1 MDRHKVVLA
10 WHSLVFR
17 VQCAE
22 RTGTE
27 FQSFFEQIMEKV
39 DPSFVKVKPSGK
51 EGDWKC
57 DGWLPAS
64 GTCFQVYAPED
75 LTVAETV
82 AKIKADFAGAQEK
95 WKDQMN
101 CWVFVWSARDKGIPA
116 AVLACL
122 IELASDNPEI
132 EIDQWGRERLWEQAR
147 ELTEDDRIDVFGP
160 VPLPSEITTTTDLEV
175 QVLLAYIADQPVPDV
190 DGDLE
195 LTELEKKMDRND
207 FDDGVR
213 ILVKAAM
220 PIVPTVEHYVSNHPD
235 QRFSQRVA
243 VSLSESYTQLSGKL
257 DGDPNAVFGGL
268 IDRIASDAASQSK
281 ERWAAVAIV
290 AHYFEL
296 CDIFER

>member
-1 MDRHKVVLA
+1 MDREEIVLA
-10 WHSLVFR
+10 WHSLTFR

-22 RTGTE
+22 RTGAE
-27 FQSFFEQIMEKV
+27 FQSFFEQIMEKL
-39 DPSFVKVKPSGK
+39 DPSFIKVKPSGK

-57 DGWLPAS
+57 DGWLPGS
-64 GTCFQVYAPED
+64 GTCFQVYAPEN
-75 LTVAETV
+75 LTVSQTV
-82 AKIKADFAGAQEK
+82 AKIKDDFAGAVKK
-95 WKDQMN
+95 WKGQMKR
-101 CWVFVWSARDKGIPA
+101 WVFVWSAWEKGIPA
-116 AVLACL
+116 AVLSCL
-122 IELASDNPEI
+122 NDLTKDSQEI
-132 EIDQWGRERLWEQAR
+132 EVDQWGRERLWQQVRTLPEN
-147 ELTEDDRIDVFGP
+147 DRIDLLGV
-160 VPLPSEITTTTDLEV
+160 VPIPAEITATTDHEV
-175 QVLLAYIADQPVPDV
+175 QVLLTYIADQPIPNL
-190 DGDLE
+190 DGDLG
-195 LTELEKKMDRND
+195 LVELEEKMDRNE

-243 VSLSESYTQLSGKL
+243 VSLAERYGELSGEL

-268 IDRIASDAASQSK
+268 LDRIAGDSGPQSK

>member
-1 MDRHKVVLA
+1 MNREEIVLA
-10 WHSLVFR
+10 WHSLTFR

-22 RTGTE
+22 RTGAE
-27 FQSFFEQIMEKV
+27 FQSFFEQIMEKL
-39 DPSFVKVKPSGK
+39 DPSFIKVKPSGK

-57 DGWLPAS
+57 DGWLPDS

-75 LTVAETV
+75 LTVSQTV
-82 AKIKADFAGAQEK
+82 AKIKDDFAGALKK
-95 WKDQMN
+95 WKGQMKR
-101 CWVFVWSARDKGIPA
+101 WVFVWSAREKGIPA
-116 AVLACL
+116 AVLSCL
-122 IELASDNPEI
+122 NDLAKDNQEI
-132 EIDQWGRERLWEQAR
+132 EVDQWGRERLWQQAR
-147 ELTEDDRIDVFGP
+147 TLPENDRIDLLGV
-160 VPLPSEITTTTDLEV
+160 VPIPAEITATTDHEV
-175 QVLLAYIADQPVPDV
+175 QVLLTYIADQPIPNL
-190 DGDLE
+190 DGDLG
-195 LTELEKKMDRND
+195 LVELEEKMDRNE

-243 VSLSESYTQLSGKL
+243 VSLAERYGELSGEL

-268 IDRIASDAASQSK
+268 LDRIAGDSGPQSK